1 MRKLWDRTH
10 PVIALLVVIA
20 LVIATWFASYVYTM
34 GSLDPAYDPDT
45 GIVWIW
51 DRYGNL
57 NHYRTEV
64 SK

>member
-34 GSLDPAYDPDT
+34 GSLDPSYDPDT
-45 GIVWIW
+45 GIIWIW

-57 NHYRTEV
+57 NHYRQEAA
-64 SK
+64 K